1 MRSDAGPW
9 SCLFFIAWIFIGNF
23 VLLQAFLA
31 ILLDKFSLDDGDE
44 IAEIEDAVEDELIAE
59 GNYNGMLTRKT
70 NVFAERK

>member
-1 MRSDAGPW
+1 M
-9 SCLFFIAWIFIGNF
+9 
-23 VLLQAFLA
+23 A